1 MIKME
6 EEDMLPLKRVE
17 LSLTKFNEV
26 AIPHH
31 LDLLRQ
37 HRANIL
43 KYEQSGEYARVRVEQ
58 AAAARAAGRLR
69 ALLAELAA
77 LRRRVR
83 APDRAAFDRST
94 QRARDRT
101 HRAVMDYLGVI
112 ERSCVAMASAGRR
125 GRGRETS
132 PGAGAGGEVAGS
144 VVSTDSVGVVA
155 HAAAGDLIQLQVDEQ
170 ELDLREREAVLRG
183 WRALQDE
190 VRALHAAW
198 QTVQAAALAH
208 REQVNAAETSTEVAA
223 ENVSAARTD
232 LALSERIRAG
242 ALGAGGALA
251 GALAGGPLGLLLGAK
266 AGAAALLA
274 GSALG
279 YLGARFIGRKR
290 QLQLDEAIGQG
301 SAGESGEGAG
311 GAGGDDKEESRK
323 DR

>member
-101 HRAVMDYLGVI
+101 HRAVMDYL
-112 ERSCVAMASAGRR
+112 
-125 GRGRETS
+125 ETS